1 MSKVSVFRLPVG
13 QHIEPEGVAGYYI
26 DLRSKAEAPSWPPEW
41 FPFPGFHR
49 YIAIGQWGLGCF
61 ERYVAGEGEEWL
73 GAAVDAAKHLAG
85 EQDPD
90 GAWPE
95 PCDYPHTLRM
105 RGPWLSGMAQ
115 GHCVSLL
122 IRAHREAPS
131 SDLADA
137 ARLGLRPFSQPTASG
152 GVEAR
157 LDGGPFPEEYPTNPS
172 SFVLNGAIYAL
183 WGLYDVWRGLDDAE
197 AAKGFEEMLD
207 TLVRN
212 IDRWDLGYWSRYDL
226 YPHPGFVNVASSSYH
241 ALHINQL
248 QALDRIAPRP
258 ELASAAARFERY
270 AESPINRRRA
280 FVHKGLFRL
289 VVPRNH
295 ILARRLPW
303 LHETHGR
310 ASSDPTDEVAS

>member
-1 MSKVSVFRLPVG
+1 MSKVSVFSLPVG
-13 QHIEPEGVAGYYI
+13 QHIDPGGVAGYYI
-26 DLRSKAEAPSWPPEW
+26 DLRSKAETASWPPDW

-61 ERYVAGEGEEWL
+61 ERFIAGEGEEWL
-73 GAAVDAAKHLAG
+73 AAAVDAAQHLVSA
-85 EQDPD
+85 QDRD

-122 IRAHREAPS
+122 MRAHREAPS
-131 SDLADA
+131 SKFAEA
-137 ARLGLRPFSQPTASG
+137 ARLGLRPLSRPTAAG

-157 LDGGPFPEEYPTNPS
+157 LDGGPFPEEYPTDPP
-172 SFVLNGAIYAL
+172 SFVLNGAIYAV

-197 AAKGFEEMLD
+197 AGRQFAEMVA
-207 TLVRN
+207 TLATN
-212 IDRWDLGYWSRYDL
+212 IHRWDLGYWSRYDL

-248 QALDRIAPRP
+248 QGLNRIAPHP

-270 AESPINRRRA
+270 ARSRLNRRRA

-289 VVPRNH
+289 IVPRNH
-295 ILARRLPW
+295 LLAGRLPW
-303 LHETHGR
+303 VHQMHARQGPHPIDDVD
-310 ASSDPTDEVAS
+310 A